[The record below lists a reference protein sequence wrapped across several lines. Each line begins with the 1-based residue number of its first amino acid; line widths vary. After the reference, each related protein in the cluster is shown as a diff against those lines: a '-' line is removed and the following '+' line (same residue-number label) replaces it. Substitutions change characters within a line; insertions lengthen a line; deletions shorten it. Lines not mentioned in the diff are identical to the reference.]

1 MSEDVNIEV
10 LDGGLGLLPSS
21 GDEVHAV
28 IGTCSAGTVGQVVAT
43 RNIDNL
49 IAARGY
55 GPAVQAAAVAIKLTG
70 KTVLFVRAATNTAG
84 KVKGSDT
91 AAVNLTS
98 STDAT
103 PIVVTAAA
111 DHGLVDGDIVTIAAH
126 TTNTTANGVH
136 VVDVSSTTVF
146 SLPGVAGAGGGA
158 GAAGTVTKT
167 GVRSYQ
173 ASGAAIAAGTSQPTI
188 TGTPVDTFRVR
199 WKWVLGGTRGA
210 AGATFKYSLDGG
222 ASYSAELQ
230 IGTAT
235 SYVIPNTGLTI
246 NFSAGT
252 WIAGD
257 EYRFNTVEPKWA
269 AGGVTD
275 AIEALGAISQKFR
288 LIHLIGDLSASDAV
302 TFDTDLEGLATQY
315 RYVGLLGHARDA
327 DFDAA
332 EDETAW
338 SDDIKD
344 DFSSFTSTR
353 VSVTAG
359 HYQVSSP
366 IDGRKYRRPLS
377 FPAAARLMGRPIQE
391 HAGRVRTGALKGVAI
406 PSDSDTV
413 KLALDAHVYHD
424 ERNTPSLDV
433 GRFFTARTRI
443 GRPGLFV
450 KSPRMMSSPSSDY
463 QIWPHRSVI
472 DKACDITYEVLVD
485 VLNDDLQLDP
495 TTGFIVEKEAKAIE
509 SRLRSAFRDGIT
521 SKRAASAVNATI
533 SRDDNIITTKTLT
546 AAIRVVPKGYVEGI
560 DASVGF
566 TNPALELG

>member
-1 MSEDVNIEV
+1 MADDVNIEV

-28 IGTCSAGTVGQVVAT
+28 IGVSSSGTVGQVTAT

-70 KTVLFVRAATNTAG
+70 KTVLFVRAATNSAG
-84 KVKGSDT
+84 KVKGSDA
-91 AAVNLTS
+91 AAVNIVS
-98 STDAT
+98 STNAT
-103 PIVVTAAA
+103 PTVLTTAA
-111 DHGLVDGDIVTIAAH
+111 HGLVDGDIVTIAAH
-126 TTNTTANGVH
+126 LVNTAAVGTHA
-136 VVDVSSTTVF
+136 VDVLSPTTF
-146 SLPGVAGAGGGA
+146 SLPGVAGNGVGGA
-158 GAAGTVTKT
+158 TGTVQKT
-167 GVRSYQ
+167 GVNIGS
-173 ASGAAIAAGTSQPTI
+173 STGTSIPTI

-199 WKWVLGGTRGA
+199 WKWIVGGTRGA
-210 AGATFKYSLDGG
+210 AGATFQYSLDGG
-222 ASYSAELQ
+222 ASYSAVFQ

-252 WIAGD
+252 WVAGD
-257 EYRFNTVEPKWA
+257 QYRFNTVEPKWN
-269 AGGVTD
+269 AGGVSD
-275 AIEALGAISQKFR
+275 CIEALGAIAQKFR
-288 LIHLIGDLSASDAV
+288 LINLVGDLSASDAV
-302 TFDTDLEGLATQY
+302 TFDTDLTSLAESY
-315 RYVGLLGHARDA
+315 RYIGLLGHARDA

-332 EDETAW
+332 EAEDDW
-338 SDDIKD
+338 SDDITD
-344 DFSSFTSTR
+344 DFSSFSSTR

-359 HYQVSSP
+359 HYMVPSP

-391 HAGRVRTGALKGVAI
+391 HAGRVRTGPLKGVSI
-406 PSDSDTV
+406 PSDSDKV
-413 KLALDAHVYHD
+413 KLDLDAHVYHD
-424 ERNTPSLDV
+424 ERNTPSLDSA
-433 GRFFTARTRI
+433 RFFTARTRI

-450 KSPRMMSSPSSDY
+450 KKPRMMSSPSSDY

-495 TTGFIVEKEAKAIE
+495 TTGFIIEKEAKAIE
-509 SRLRSAFRDGIT
+509 SRLRSAFRDGLT

-546 AAIRVVPKGYVEGI
+546 AAIRVVPKGYVEQI
-560 DASVGF
+560 EASVGF

>member
-28 IGTCSAGTVGQVVAT
+28 IGTCESGAAASVVAT

-49 IAARGY
+49 LDARGR
-55 GPAVQAAAVAIKLTG
+55 GPGVEAAAFAIKQTG
-70 KTVLFVRAATNTAG
+70 KTVLFCRAASSTPG
-84 KVKGSDT
+84 KVRGSDA
-91 AAVNLTS
+91 AAVNIAS
-98 STDAT
+98 STNAT
-103 PIVVTAAA
+103 PTVITTAAP
-111 DHGLVDGDIVTIAAH
+111 HGLVDGEVVTITGHLVNTAPNGSRIVDVQTA
-126 TTNTTANGVH
+126 TTFAIPGLAGNGV
-136 VVDVSSTTVF
+136 
-146 SLPGVAGAGGGA
+146 GANT
-158 GAAGTVTKT
+158 GTVQRT
-167 GVRSYQ
+167 GIFTRN
-173 ASGAAIAAGTSQPTI
+173 ASGAIAAGTSVPTL
-188 TGTPVDTFRVR
+188 TGTPLDSFRVR
-199 WKWVLGGTRGA
+199 WVWVKGGTRGT

-222 ASYSAELQ
+222 LTYSAELQ

-235 SYVIPNTGLTI
+235 SYVIPHTGLTL
-246 NFSAGT
+246 NFGVGT

-257 EYRFNTVEPKWA
+257 EYRFVTIEPKWA
-269 AGGVTD
+269 DGDVSACID
-275 AIEALGAISQKFR
+275 ALGALTQKFR
-288 LIHLIGDLSASDAV
+288 LIHLVGDLGAGSAV

-327 DFDAA
+327 DDSAS
-332 EDETAW
+332 ETETAW
-338 SDDIKD
+338 SDDLKD
-344 DFSSFTSTR
+344 DFSSFASTR

-366 IDGRKYRRPLS
+366 ISGFKYRRPLS
-377 FPAAARLMGRPIQE
+377 FAAAARLMGRPIQE
-391 HAGRVRTGALKGVAI
+391 HAGRVRTGSLKGISI
-406 PSDSDTV
+406 PSESDKT
-413 KLALDAHVYHD
+413 KLALDDLIYHD
-424 ERNTPSLDV
+424 ERNTPTLDV

-443 GRPGLFV
+443 GRPGLHV
-450 KSPRMMSSPSSDY
+450 QKPRMMSSPTSDY

-485 VLNDDLQLDP
+485 VLNDDLQVDP
-495 TTGFIVEKEAKAIE
+495 VTGFIVEKEAKAIE
-509 SRLRSAFRDGIT
+509 SRLRSAFRDGLT

-533 SRDDNIITTKTLT
+533 RRDDNIITTKTLT